1 METAMAQF
9 EIGRCY
15 FMLSFFDSNGQMP
28 LVETYVFIG
37 ANLMDAD
44 QKTSGTTW
52 YFKKP
57 DSFIE
62 SDVRLDNVDH
72 EDCIRVG
79 EDTIELML
87 DMPQLL
93 QQLREVRY

>member
-1 METAMAQF
+1 MAQF

-15 FMLSFFDSNGQMP
+15 FMLSFFDSNGRMP

-37 ANLMDAD
+37 TNLMDAD
-44 QKTSGTTW
+44 QKSAETTW

-57 DSFIE
+57 DNYIE
-62 SDVRLDNVDH
+62 SDVRLREEDH
-72 EDCIRVG
+72 ESCIRVG

-87 DMPQLL
+87 DMSQLL
-93 QQLREVRY
+93 QQLKDVRS

>member
-1 METAMAQF
+1 MPQF
-9 EIGRCY
+9 QIGRCY
-15 FMLSFFDSNGQMP
+15 FMLSFFDSNGRMP

-44 QKTSGTTW
+44 QKASGTTW

-57 DSFIE
+57 DSFID
-62 SDVRLDNVDH
+62 SDVRLDDADH
-72 EDCIRVG
+72 GDCIRVG